1 MLGVVG
7 DALSFWASE
16 WDWDF
21 CGYWVIHGIRRLLI
35 WSFQFNFTYCDF
47 WLMMFVID
55 WLVVLI
61 YVYVYFFLSVLV
73 VFVLELWGW
82 IFKFWLVS
90 TLRNLDVDYGRSLL
104 PFGFLCILVIA
115 YGLGHLLDFGFLG
128 LYQCLCGA
136 LKMYAWT
143 SVLLYCFYPAEMDC
157 LFLLIRL
164 IVIHYGAQFSF
175 AAIQWPSPLI
185 TKMRHSKLTLVHDLT
200 IISFYHN

>member
-1 MLGVVG
+1 MGLRFLWVLGDSWNSSIV
-7 DALSFWASE
+7 DLKFS
-16 WDWDF
+16 
-21 CGYWVIHGIRRLLI
+21 I
-35 WSFQFNFTYCDF
+35 QFYVLWFLAYD
-47 WLMMFVID
+47 VRY
-55 WLVVLI
+55 WLVGSFNLCI
-61 YVYVYFFLSVLV
+61 CIFFLSVLV